1 MKNCELCKHYEHRIS
16 DYPCKYC
23 HFKNN
28 KPYWDPTDEIAEV
41 IEAAERKA
49 FQAGWE
55 GAIDTYEAGDVREYL
70 HEDFEK
76 WKEENK

>member
-1 MKNCELCKHYEHRIS
+1 MKAIDELLNQITPEEQAKV
-16 DYPCKYC
+16 DA
-23 HFKNN
+23 
-28 KPYWDPTDEIAEV
+28 DM
-41 IEAAERKA
+41 IEQIERKA

-76 WKEENK
+76 WKEESK

>member
-1 MKNCELCKHYEHRIS
+1 MKKCETCDYAFDHHRSMPCRDCYDKADKPHYKVS
-16 DYPCKYC
+16 
-23 HFKNN
+23 NA
-28 KPYWDPTDEIAEV
+28 IASL

-76 WKEENK
+76 WKEESK